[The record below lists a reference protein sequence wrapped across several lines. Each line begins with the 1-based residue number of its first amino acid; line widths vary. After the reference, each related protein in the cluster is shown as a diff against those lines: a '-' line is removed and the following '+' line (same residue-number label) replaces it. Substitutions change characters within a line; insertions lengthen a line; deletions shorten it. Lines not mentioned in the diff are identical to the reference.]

1 MVGFIIAVI
10 VVACLVSYKKVII
23 LGQRRT
29 GRGHE
34 VGGEHQL
41 LGLYILFFIIG
52 AGVAAPQ
59 LVTDHWGQ
67 IPEQFPWDGEVRINA
82 EGAQNEEHR
91 DMTVL

>member
-1 MVGFIIAVI
+1 MVGFIITVI
-10 VVACLVSYKKVII
+10 VVACLVSCKKVII

-29 GRGHE
+29 GGHE

-41 LGLYILFFIIG
+41 LGLYVLFFIIG

-59 LVTDHWGQ
+59 LATDHGGR
-67 IPEQFPWDGEVRINA
+67 IPEQFPWDGEVWINA
-82 EGAQNEEHR
+82 EGAQNGEHG